1 MDYFS
6 SDFDVDYLVI
16 DIETVP
22 LIDYKTYERL
32 EEEDKLRLINPI
44 DSKLIAL
51 GILERTKKYIY
62 LEKDSS
68 EEEMLKNFWKFIE
81 DRLDSN
87 NNLLVVGFNI
97 LQFDLP
103 FLITRSF
110 IKNVKVVKLS
120 SKSICDIKERLSFT
134 RKGNVRGKLKEL
146 ANLIGIETLNIDG
159 KDIIKFYQEN
169 DWETISRYLENDLE
183 ITEKLFLRLV
193 ETNIYYLKI

>member
-134 RKGNVRGKLKEL
+134 
-146 ANLIGIETLNIDG
+146 
-159 KDIIKFYQEN
+159 
-169 DWETISRYLENDLE
+169 
-183 ITEKLFLRLV
+183 
-193 ETNIYYLKI
+193 

>member
-169 DWETISRYLENDLE
+169 DWETISRYLEKDLE